1 MDQELFYGYYWCLT
15 EEQFIYPSL
24 YVKGVRKFGL
34 RKWIA
39 KRMVSGLSK
48 NDATLIHIRLGGPKN
63 VNWTPSHRRSF

>member
-39 KRMVSGLSK
+39 KEWFR
-48 NDATLIHIRLGGPKN
+48 AYPKMML
-63 VNWTPSHRRSF
+63 H